1 VQLRLIDVAIGL
13 VATFFLIALIS
24 SALVEAGSM
33 IFKKRSKDLEVVIAK
48 MLADPS
54 AKISLQDTSVFAAI
68 NAATRRKRGPGKDRR
83 FPSYLSARAFVDAV
97 FEAKAIGDDVEGLAA
112 KLPTSPFK
120 QRVEAMF
127 AEGEDDLMKIK
138 AGLESWFDDTMD
150 RLSGSYKRWSQW
162 LLLIVGL
169 ALATI
174 LNVSAIRILDTLWND
189 STLRTA
195 VASQSVDLTDTQ
207 CPTDNKN
214 CTQAEKIETAINS
227 LDALKLP
234 VGWGDTRWDPN
245 PLGTIVGWVVV
256 GAATMLGAPF
266 WYDALKRLAGLR
278 AGRGVPPRA
287 ADDPTSATVSASA
300 SNTTATISLAAP
312 EAAPAP
318 TEPPANGH

>member
-1 VQLRLIDVAIGL
+1 MQLRLIDVAVGL

-33 IFKKRSKDLEVVIAK
+33 IFKKRSKDLEAVIGK
-48 MLADPS
+48 MLADPE

-68 NAATRRKRGPGKDRR
+68 NAATRRKRGPGTDTR

-97 FEAKAIGDDVEGLAA
+97 FEARALGHDVQGLAA
-112 KLPTSPFK
+112 KLPDSPFRK
-120 QRVEAMF
+120 RVEAMLN
-127 AEGEDDLMKIK
+127 EGERDLSKIK

-169 ALATI
+169 ALAVM

-207 CPTDNKN
+207 CPIDMKD
-214 CTQAEKIETAINS
+214 CTQAEKIETAIDS

-245 PLGTIVGWVVV
+245 PLGAIVGWLVV

-287 ADDPTSATVSASA
+287 AEDPTSATASRSDA
-300 SNTTATISLAAP
+300 GVHGSPTQ
-312 EAAPAP
+312 EAAEP
-318 TEPPANGH
+318 TNRPVS

>member
-1 VQLRLIDVAIGL
+1 
-13 VATFFLIALIS
+13 
-24 SALVEAGSM
+24 M
-33 IFKKRSKDLEVVIAK
+33 IFKKRSKDLEAVIGK
-48 MLADPS
+48 MLAGPNPE

-68 NAATRRKRGPGKDRR
+68 NAATRRKRGPGTDTR

-97 FEAKAIGDDVEGLAA
+97 FEARALGHDVWGVGRQASRLAFQEA
-112 KLPTSPFK
+112 GRSHA
-120 QRVEAMF
+120 QRGRERISRRSRRASR
-127 AEGEDDLMKIK
+127 
-138 AGLESWFDDTMD
+138 SWFDDTMD

-169 ALATI
+169 ALAVM

-207 CPTDNKN
+207 CPIDMKD
-214 CTQAEKIETAINS
+214 CTQAEKIETAIDS

-245 PLGTIVGWVVV
+245 PLGAIVGWLVV

-287 ADDPTSATVSASA
+287 AEDPTSATASRSDATANGSASQP
-300 SNTTATISLAAP
+300 AAWD
-312 EAAPAP
+312 
-318 TEPPANGH
+318 HL